1 MKSSKVAPSTPQVC
15 SDAGGVIATYKS
27 VPQTLKKIP
36 HWLVWKYTTDAKG
49 KDAKPPFDF
58 RTGKVGDSSD
68 PAVWTDFE
76 TASKAADPLRSKIYY
91 DGIGFSIKDTDL
103 VGIDFDGVIDAEG
116 VIDPYVINILPLTTT
131 YLKVR
136 HSCQERGEP
145 QPGVVAVSHAL
156 R

>member
-1 MKSSKVAPSTPQVC
+1 MFRRWRRDRYLQKRSANFE
-15 SDAGGVIATYKS
+15 
-27 VPQTLKKIP
+27 KIP

-49 KDAKPPFDF
+49 KDTKPPFDF

-91 DGIGFSIKDTDL
+91 DGIGFSIKNTDL

-116 VIDPYVINILPLTTT
+116 VIDPYVINILPLTTQ
-131 YLKVR
+131 YKRRPLCGR
-136 HSCQERGEP
+136 F
-145 QPGVVAVSHAL
+145 
-156 R
+156 